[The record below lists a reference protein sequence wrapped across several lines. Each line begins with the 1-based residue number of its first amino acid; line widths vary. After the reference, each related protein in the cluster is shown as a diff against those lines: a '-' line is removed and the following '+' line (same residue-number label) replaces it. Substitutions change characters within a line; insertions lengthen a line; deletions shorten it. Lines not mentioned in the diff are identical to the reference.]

1 MDSNANPCNERERQY
16 HNLVYSLKVTIY
28 FLGVKICFLGEA
40 YVTWTES
47 NRSSTGA
54 SRRRF
59 RGIEEYYKFSYYLM
73 GSDSGK

>member
-1 MDSNANPCNERERQY
+1 MADP
-16 HNLVYSLKVTIY
+16 LKVTIY

-73 GSDSGK
+73 GSDSGKYPSIFCAMMEVI